1 MKHKD
6 YYVTLIVT
14 LYDDEEPTNE
24 NILPMLEGLE
34 YDDLID
40 SLISIDEK

>member
-40 SLISIDEK
+40 VLISIDEK

>member
-24 NILPMLEGLE
+24 NILSLLEDLE

-40 SLISIDEK
+40 ILISINEK

>member
-1 MKHKD
+1 MASNLD
-6 YYVTLIVT
+6 NLIST